1 MCAYEIKEFI
11 YDESSS
17 FETNFDHWYQLD
29 NQERHNFKEDPLHPE
44 EAHDMFVSLYGAKY
58 GHTNVT

>member
-1 MCAYEIKEFI
+1 MCAYEIKEFT

-29 NQERHNFKEDPLHPE
+29 TQERHNFKEDPLLPE
-44 EAHDMFVSLYGAKY
+44 EAHDMFVGLYGDKY
-58 GHTNVT
+58 GHNNVA

>member
-29 NQERHNFKEDPLHPE
+29 TQERHNFKEKPLLPE
-44 EAHDMFVSLYGAKY
+44 EAHDMFVGLYGPKY